1 MRISHLQKES
11 LQLQRQGSR
20 QLCSPAAH
28 VVMQRQLRLPI
39 ATASRWCLQ
48 GGDTTVANAL
58 HPAQRR
64 FIPRADTK
72 RSSIT
77 FNTSLHIAQLTC
89 RAVPSW
95 RL

>member
-1 MRISHLQKES
+1 MRTSHLQKES
-11 LQLQRQGSR
+11 LRQQQRDSR

-28 VVMQRQLRLPI
+28 VVMQLQLRLPI

-48 GGDTTVANAL
+48 GDDTTVVNAL

-64 FIPRADTK
+64 FIPRADTE

-77 FNTSLHIAQLTC
+77 FNASLNIA
-89 RAVPSW
+89 
-95 RL
+95 